1 MLVCVQFSCSL
12 YHFKKKVFTPKKEK
26 KISKLRRSSRFNFLG
41 LSVWA
46 SLLKYREKDALKV
59 SKYQV
64 LNSVFV
70 VVCTNS

>member
-1 MLVCVQFSCSL
+1 MCSIL
-12 YHFKKKVFTPKKEK
+12 LFTVSLLKKVFTPKKEK

-41 LSVWA
+41 LSVWS